1 MLTPIVQTW
10 LNHKL
15 KTIQQLFEAN
25 ITGEILQSARQ
36 NLEDA
41 GGLIGA
47 SEDLMA
53 TLTHQTKGAET

>member
-15 KTIQQLFEAN
+15 KTVQQLFEAN
-25 ITGEILQSARQ
+25 ITGAILTSARQ

-41 GGLIGA
+41 NGLISA
-47 SEDLMA
+47 SESLMT
-53 TLTHQTKGAET
+53 TLTHQAKGAEI

>member
-15 KTIQQLFEAN
+15 NTIQQLFEAN

-41 GGLIGA
+41 DKLIGS
-47 SEDLMA
+47 SEDFMA
-53 TLTHQTKGAET
+53 TLTHQAKGAEI